1 VKKKEKLAEMIA
13 ELAWAKK
20 EAKRLYRV
28 GQKNRAKAR
37 AADNN
42 VCRICGFPLCPEV
55 HHMVASSRGGSNKL
69 SNLITL
75 CPNHHAMAD
84 RGLIPIEELN
94 RAVARRTR
102 TGRMP
107 AVGEVV
113 SYVARTCAVMYG
125 ESNRLQELRV
135 LLKTE
140 LPSRVAAI
148 YGPLDEQTITNLYG
162 ILDDHFD
169 HMVPGGSIS
178 AR

>member
-1 VKKKEKLAEMIA
+1 MKKKEKLAEMIA

-20 EAKRLYRV
+20 EAKRQYRV

-42 VCRICGFPLCPEV
+42 VCRLCGFPLCPEV
-55 HHMVASSRGGSNKL
+55 HHVVPSSRGGSNKL

-94 RAVARRTR
+94 RAAAQRTR
-102 TGRMP
+102 TGRMS
-107 AVGEVV
+107 AVGEVLA
-113 SYVARTCAVMYG
+113 YIARTYAVMHG
-125 ESNRLQELRV
+125 ESNRLQELRA

-140 LPSRVAAI
+140 LPSRFAAI
-148 YGPLDEQTITNLYG
+148 YGPLDEQARSNLYG

-169 HMVPGGSIS
+169 HRVPGGSVS
-178 AR
+178 TQ